1 MGLDPDWRVTVTARE
16 GLSDAGHP
24 APLVCASLELS
35 PSIRLQGSLG
45 QGPLRVVS
53 SGPWR
58 RNESGWL
65 GVCLS
70 GEGKRCSRVMASQSF
85 SEGQPSSYKLASG
98 KDKLKPVKETYWLTR

>member
-1 MGLDPDWRVTVTARE
+1 MTARE
-16 GLSDAGHP
+16 GLSGAGSAPTGHP
-24 APLVCASLELS
+24 APLVCGSLELF
-35 PSIRLQGSLG
+35 PSIWLRGSLC

-70 GEGKRCSRVMASQSF
+70 GEGKKHSRVMASQSF

-98 KDKLKPVKETYWLTR
+98 KDKPKPVKGTYWLTQ